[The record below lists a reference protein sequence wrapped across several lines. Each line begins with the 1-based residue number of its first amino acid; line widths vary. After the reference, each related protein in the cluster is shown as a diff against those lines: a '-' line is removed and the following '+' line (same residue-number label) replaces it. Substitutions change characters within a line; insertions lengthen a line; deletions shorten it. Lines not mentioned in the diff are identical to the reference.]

1 MVSTASGC
9 SNCDT
14 CNRQQ
19 PKKVILAL
27 LVSGSTFFLLLHS
40 IQIPESRLGRL
51 AQCETEREALAYCDQ
66 CNSTQNE
73 FFFNHR
79 YQNMEDILDFYRSG
93 ALHISTDCC
102 PIAFVSDLVYWG
114 FQENC
119 LEPCCLKRWLECKEQ
134 LEWEQ
139 AKEEVKVEEF
149 PEGAPAIQR
158 KLWDLFEHPHTSAL
172 ARVLGVISVACIFI
186 STIIL
191 TLDTM
196 PYFQEHENKIAGEFA
211 GFAIVE
217 GIYMAYFTVEFLM
230 RLITCPCKTNFLKSS
245 MNWIDLLAIVPY
257 FVTIALNTYGVTEEE
272 VVQEELQAVEAGVSS
287 FFGTCTFI

>member
-1 MVSTASGC
+1 M
-9 SNCDT
+9 
-14 CNRQQ
+14 
-19 PKKVILAL
+19 
-27 LVSGSTFFLLLHS
+27 
-40 IQIPESRLGRL
+40 
-51 AQCETEREALAYCDQ
+51 LAYCDQ
-66 CNSTQNE
+66 SNLSTQNE
-73 FFFNHR
+73 LFFNHR

-114 FQENC
+114 FQETC

-149 PEGAPAIQR
+149 PPGAPAIQR

-191 TLDTM
+191 TLDTL
-196 PYFQEHENKIAGEFA
+196 PYFQEHENKIAGQFA

-217 GIYMAYFTVEFLM
+217 GIYMAYLTLEFLV
-230 RLITCPCKTNFLKSS
+230 RLVTCPSKTNFLRTS
-245 MNWIDLLAIVPY
+245 MNWIDLLVIVPY
-257 FVTIALNTYGVTEEE
+257 LVTIALNSYGVAEEE
-272 VVQEELQAVEAGVSS
+272 VLDEELKAVDAGQGQTIFLELSS
-287 FFGTCTFI
+287 SSESISRR